1 MWLSSTVA
9 AHLLKHAMIFFLVE
23 IIGYNITNDELAQ
36 CKKKYH
42 NSNYRQN
49 TVPINLDYYKY

>member
-9 AHLLKHAMIFFLVE
+9 AHLLKHAMIFFLIE

-36 CKKKYH
+36 FKKIY

-49 TVPINLDYYKY
+49 IVPINLDYYKY